1 MYRSTVEMDDE
12 DTLNEYR
19 RRVTS
24 DPDSIKEINITKKMR
39 NISNSMY
46 RLAGRILTH
55 TSKFEIKGQLTDYE
69 KYSAKTIASMWQIL
83 NKLVNDEKY
92 RVTAKIT
99 ELEKYATLLEAYVKL
114 VEQMID
120 YLDILTDARK
130 RTDAQIEIVEHASD
144 FLNIVKDFLKEMKEF
159 EKQLKE

>member
-1 MYRSTVEMDDE
+1 MFRSTVEMDDE
-12 DTLNEYR
+12 DTLSEYR
-19 RRVTS
+19 RRVTPN
-24 DPDSIKEINITKKMR
+24 PDSSKEMNITKKLR
-39 NISNSMY
+39 NISNNMY
-46 RLAGRILTH
+46 KQAGRILMH
-55 TSKFEIKGQLTDYE
+55 NRKVESKEQLTDYE
-69 KYSAKTIASMWQIL
+69 KFSVKNISSMWQIL

-99 ELEKYATLLEAYVKL
+99 ELEKYATLLETYVKL